1 MTSGDF
7 SVGGCLLH
15 ERLSAGLAAYTD
27 LVLGEVTVR
36 VPAYGLLPGEELGGD
51 IRRVIEQ
58 TLRSFID
65 VLRTKELPSRDELV
79 FLRESAAR
87 RAEEGI
93 PIDVVLTAYH
103 VGMQVVWESLTPHVR
118 PEEVTD
124 VLAANALVLRYL
136 ELVAPAVGAGY
147 LDARQTVFDDEHSAR
162 CALLSA
168 LLEGEPADAAA
179 TRAGLSL
186 PPGFLVLALAVGTH
200 PDERADGVDG
210 AVAGRRK
217 LRRLRMELERHFRGP
232 VLSSLTADGGIA
244 LLPTEASTTAPTVG
258 EWSRLGRMVADLGRA
273 AGAEVTVGAVA
284 AEPAAVARAAV
295 TAREVL
301 EVAQLHGRPPGL
313 HRLEDVLLEFQLSRP
328 SEALGPLANLLAPI
342 GDDPELLRTLETY
355 LRSAGRRP
363 TAAALHVHPNTV
375 DYRLRKIADLTGA
388 DPLRI
393 ADVAL
398 LRAALTARTARS
410 AAARRGRSS
419 AEDRP
424 DRG

>member
-1 MTSGDF
+1 MTTGDF
-7 SVGGCLLH
+7 SVGGRPLH
-15 ERLSAGLAAYTD
+15 ERLTAGLAAYTD
-27 LVLGEVTVR
+27 LVLAEVTSR

-58 TLRSFID
+58 TLRSFTE
-65 VLRTKELPSRDELV
+65 VLRTKELPSRDELA

-118 PEEVTD
+118 PGEVTD

-136 ELVAPAVGAGY
+136 ERVAPAVGAGY

-168 LLEGEPADAAA
+168 LLDGDPAEAAA

-186 PPGFLVLALAVGTH
+186 PPGFLVLALAVGMH

-232 VLSSLTADGGIA
+232 VLSSLTADGGVA
-244 LLPTEASTTAPTVG
+244 LLPAEGGADSVSVR
-258 EWSRLGRMVADLGRA
+258 EWSRLERIVADLGRA
-273 AGAEVTVGAVA
+273 AGAEVAAGAVA
-284 AEPAAVARAAV
+284 AGPTAVARAAV

-301 EVAQLHGRPPGL
+301 EVAQLFERPAGL
-313 HRLEDVLLEFQLSRP
+313 HRLEDVLLEYQLSRP
-328 SEALGPLANLLAPI
+328 SEALGPLANLLEPI
-342 GDDPELLRTLETY
+342 GDDPELLRTLE
-355 LRSAGRRP
+355 
-363 TAAALHVHPNTV
+363 
-375 DYRLRKIADLTGA
+375 
-388 DPLRI
+388 
-393 ADVAL
+393 
-398 LRAALTARTARS
+398 
-410 AAARRGRSS
+410 
-419 AEDRP
+419 
-424 DRG
+424 